1 MIRIATRNAHLKD
14 ISINFSQ
21 MKLWIHLS
29 LVTTTSPCFYAQAF
43 TAYTLFCT
51 SFMMYELHAFLWV
64 VCLREKWERERERE
78 RERGRESVYS
88 KGICRKRNWR
98 EEKAKQ
104 CLTWNVALAYFPY
117 SYFPDLDFA
126 RETLNY

>member
-1 MIRIATRNAHLKD
+1 
-14 ISINFSQ
+14 

-51 SFMMYELHAFLWV
+51 SFMIYELHAFLCV

-78 RERGRESVYS
+78 REGGRAFTQKEFVGRE
-88 KGICRKRNWR
+88 I
-98 EEKAKQ
+98 EEKRKQ
-104 CLTWNVALAYFPY
+104 NSV
-117 SYFPDLDFA
+117 
-126 RETLNY
+126 